1 MAPQEKS
8 MNVMPPD
15 RMPRIPPEKMSEA
28 QKKAAAEIAGGPRGE
43 LRGPFIALLRS
54 PGLMSPLQKVGEYL
68 RFNSALDRR
77 LMELATL
84 IAARFWTQQYEWQ
97 SHYAHAMK
105 AGLDPAIAQAI
116 AEGRRPTGMT
126 DDEEIVHELL
136 TESLHNKS
144 VSDITYARAVAKFG
158 ESGVV
163 DLVGVAGY
171 YLLLAM
177 VLNLARTPLPAGKSP
192 QLRWFP
198 Y

>member
-1 MAPQEKS
+1 MSHP
-8 MNVMPPD
+8 MPPG
-15 RMPRIPPEKMSEA
+15 RMPRIPPEQMTEA
-28 QKKAAAEIAGGPRGE
+28 QKQAAAEIAAGPRGE

-68 RFNSALDRR
+68 RFKCPIERR
-77 LMELATL
+77 VMEFATL

-116 AEGRRPTGMT
+116 AEGRRPTGMAE
-126 DDEEIVHELL
+126 DEEIAYELL
-136 TESLHNKS
+136 TESLQNKS
-144 VSDITYARAVAKFG
+144 VSDVTYARAVAKFG
-158 ESGVV
+158 EAGVV
-163 DLVGVAGY
+163 DLVALTGY

-177 VLNLARTPLPAGKSP
+177 VLNTARTPLPAGKEP
-192 QLRWFP
+192 QLKWFP